1 MCTAST
7 PNSNNVKLPQFEIKV
22 FSGKEPTEWSSFYES
37 FLEAMDKNQSFADIE
52 KMNYLA
58 KSLSHEALTTVK
70 GLKLS
75 NSNYHVALDLLTER
89 FGDPQL
95 LISAHIGNMLNLPN
109 FCSINDLQ
117 ELRFLYDHV
126 ETEVRSLDC
135 LGLPTTNYGPM
146 LVPVLM
152 EKSSSKLKLRFQENV
167 VVRNFGTLKIS

>member
-1 MCTAST
+1 
-7 PNSNNVKLPQFEIKV
+7 
-22 FSGKEPTEWSSFYES
+22 
-37 FLEAMDKNQSFADIE
+37 MDKNQSLADIE
-52 KMNYLA
+52 KMNYMA

-75 NSNYHVALDLLTER
+75 NSNYHVALDLLTGR

-95 LISAHIGNMLNLPN
+95 LISAQIGNLLDLPN

-152 EKSSSKLKLRFQENV
+152 EKSFSKLKLTISRKCSSKELWNIKNILVVSKEELEARENV
-167 VVRNFGTLKIS
+167 FIKNN

>member
-7 PNSNNVKLPQFEIKV
+7 SNSNNVKLPQFEIKV

-70 GLKLS
+70 GLKL
-75 NSNYHVALDLLTER
+75 SNYHVALDLLTER

-135 LGLPTTNYGPM
+135 LGLPTTNYGPT